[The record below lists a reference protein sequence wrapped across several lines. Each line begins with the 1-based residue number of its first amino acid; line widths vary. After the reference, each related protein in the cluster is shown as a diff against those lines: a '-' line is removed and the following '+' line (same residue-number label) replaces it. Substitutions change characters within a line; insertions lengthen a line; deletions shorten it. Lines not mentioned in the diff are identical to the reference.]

1 MKIFLSWSGE
11 LSKAVAERLQ
21 PWLRAVIQGL
31 NTFISSQDINKGS
44 LWLPKLLEEL
54 EKSSHGIICLT
65 KENINSK
72 WLYFEAGALFKSLN
86 ESKIYTLLINIS
98 PLEIGLPFS
107 SFQGTIFQKK
117 DVFRLIKDIYSS
129 LQTPFE
135 KMDNQQLEKQFD
147 LYWNELEADVK
158 KLLNTQGN
166 ERDELQDLAEELLLP
181 VIYREAYAG
190 DLDTVFEWL
199 NTAKK
204 RNVANLAGRLGFVE
218 ASLARI
224 TGKKYAP
231 NNLEILTHNNNGLN
245 YKSQLELLL
254 FRFAAGYALS
264 EAIIDTNKIDD
275 APEPISRTIYAIL
288 CLWYLYEKNDQKAKD
303 FFIKTEPFKITEDAS
318 AYYRAI
324 PMGIICFAL
333 GESELGEKYFD
344 LVRKDVSPSQGY
356 PFITILSNL
365 DRLFVNTC
373 IGVDNNNIKDA
384 LDIED
389 LRRKEDARIRDLK
402 GHAWVLIKYADFLI
416 KNEFALESFVKRT
429 KDWKKPLTCSSIIL
443 KLKELRKRLISNSGR
458 PLVY

>member
-21 PWLRAVIQGL
+21 PWLRGVIQGL
-31 NTFISSQDINKGS
+31 TTFISSQDINKGS
-44 LWLPKLLEEL
+44 LWLPNLLGEL

-65 KENINSK
+65 KDNINSK
-72 WLYFEAGALFKSLN
+72 WLHFEAGALFKGLN
-86 ESKIYTLLINIS
+86 GSKIYTLLINVS

-107 SFQGTIFQKK
+107 SFQGTVFQKK
-117 DVFRLIKDIYSS
+117 DVLRLIKDIYSS

-158 KLLNTQGN
+158 KMLNTQSN
-166 ERDELQDLAEELLLP
+166 EKDELQELAEELLLP

-199 NTAKK
+199 NIAKK
-204 RNVANLAGRLGFVE
+204 RNVANLEGRLGFVE

-231 NNLEILTHNNNGLN
+231 NSLELLTHNNTGLK

-264 EAIIDTNKIDD
+264 ESIVHTNQLED

-288 CLWYLYEKNDQKAKD
+288 CLWYLNEKNDQRAKEYFVKA
-303 FFIKTEPFKITEDAS
+303 EPFKITEDAS

-324 PMGIICFAL
+324 PMGIICFAF
-333 GESELGEKYFD
+333 GEGGLGEKYFD
-344 LVRKDVSPSQGY
+344 LVRKDVSPSKGY
-356 PFITILSNL
+356 PFITILSDL
-365 DRLFVNTC
+365 DRMFVNAC
-373 IGVDNNNIKDA
+373 IGIDNHNIKDTSS
-384 LDIED
+384 IED
-389 LRRKEDARIRDLK
+389 IRRKEDARIRDLK

-416 KNEFALESFVKRT
+416 KNELALESLVGRT
-429 KDWKKPLTCSSIIL
+429 KNWKRPLTTSSIIL
-443 KLKELRKRLISNSGR
+443 ELKKLRKRLISSSGQ
-458 PLVY
+458 PLLY